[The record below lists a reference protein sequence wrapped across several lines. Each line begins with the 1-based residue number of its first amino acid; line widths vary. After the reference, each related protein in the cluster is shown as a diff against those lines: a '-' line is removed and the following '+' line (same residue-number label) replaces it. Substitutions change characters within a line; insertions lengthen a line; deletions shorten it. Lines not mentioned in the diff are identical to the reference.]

1 MFLLVSVRHVD
12 AHSDGHQ
19 RCVSIQISFNFV
31 KTFLRISRIRNIP
44 LTEILARVF
53 VHLPPS
59 ISQIS
64 DFIYWQFRCFF
75 FYLFWMAWHWKP
87 AILFNG
93 SSNFRR
99 TPFSLLKSYDVTSQ
113 MNSIYH
119 GTFKWFYLLRSTLG
133 ERNLNSTRE
142 NPGYQ
147 QLAERLVFG
156 SNTSLTRR
164 RF

>member
-44 LTEILARVF
+44 LTEILAGVF

-75 FYLFWMAWHWKP
+75 FIYFEWRDTE
-87 AILFNG
+87 NQQ
-93 SSNFRR
+93 S
-99 TPFSLLKSYDVTSQ
+99 FSTAAVISD
-113 MNSIYH
+113 
-119 GTFKWFYLLRSTLG
+119 GTL
-133 ERNLNSTRE
+133 
-142 NPGYQ
+142 
-147 QLAERLVFG
+147 LVF
-156 SNTSLTRR
+156 
-164 RF
+164 

>member
-1 MFLLVSVRHVD
+1 MFFFIYFEWRDTENQQSFSTAAVI
-12 AHSDGHQ
+12 SDG
-19 RCVSIQISFNFV
+19 
-31 KTFLRISRIRNIP
+31 
-44 LTEILARVF
+44 
-53 VHLPPS
+53 
-59 ISQIS
+59 
-64 DFIYWQFRCFF
+64 
-75 FYLFWMAWHWKP
+75 
-87 AILFNG
+87 
-93 SSNFRR
+93 

-119 GTFKWFYLLRSTLG
+119 GTFTWFFLLRSTLG